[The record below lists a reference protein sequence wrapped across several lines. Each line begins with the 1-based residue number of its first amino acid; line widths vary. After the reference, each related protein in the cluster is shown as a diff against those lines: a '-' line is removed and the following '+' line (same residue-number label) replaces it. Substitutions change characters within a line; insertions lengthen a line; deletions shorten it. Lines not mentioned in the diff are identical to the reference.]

1 MPAPLQPEK
10 AQTET
15 VQPETAQ
22 LGKVE
27 PEKVLRDL
35 RDLWTQLGSDQKE
48 SGGVLRACAMTLLV
62 VTEGEDAAQQVR
74 RILGGVMHA
83 HPCRAIVLRLS
94 PGAALEARVFA
105 ECWLSSGSQT
115 QICAEGIELT
125 VDATRLEEAAHLAL
139 PLIVPDLP
147 VVLWL
152 HGGIAFAD
160 TLTANPLLKL
170 AQKVIVDSGGA
181 ADVDSGIAAIRALH
195 SPVRRVAD
203 LAWTRLTGWRES
215 VANAFTCNRSLV
227 IASVQIRHA
236 GAASTSVLYFKRW
249 IERAIPS
256 AVVKLEPVTIEPAP
270 GAQKGGDALR
280 AVILAGQGDAVT
292 VELSGGGAIEVR
304 VGEKHARTPLP
315 STSDEALM
323 REELS
328 IPDVDPVF
336 EAVLEALLEAKP
348 ESAVK

>member
-1 MPAPLQPEK
+1 MPAPLQSEK
-10 AQTET
+10 
-15 VQPETAQ
+15 VR
-22 LGKVE
+22 

-62 VTEGEDAAQQVR
+62 VAENEDAAQRVR
-74 RILGGVMHA
+74 RTLGGVMHD

-94 PGAALEARVFA
+94 PGAEMEARVFA
-105 ECWLSSGSQT
+105 ECWLPSGSQT

-125 VDATRLEEAAHLAL
+125 SDAAHLDEAAQLML

-152 HGGIAFAD
+152 HGGIAFAGA
-160 TLTANPLLKL
+160 LGANPLLKL

-181 ADVDSGIAAIRALH
+181 ADVASGIATIRALH
-195 SPVRRVAD
+195 SPTRRVAD

-215 VANAFTCNRSLV
+215 LANAFTCNRSLA
-227 IASVQIRHA
+227 IASVRIQHA
-236 GAASTSVLYFKRW
+236 GAASTSLLYFKRW
-249 IERAIPS
+249 MERAIPS
-256 AVVKLEPVTIEPAP
+256 AVVRLEQVT
-270 GAQKGGDALR
+270 GGEGLR
-280 AVILAGQGDAVT
+280 AVILSGQGDAVT
-292 VELSGGGAIEVR
+292 VALSGEEAMEVR
-304 VGEKHARTPLP
+304 VGDKHARTLLP

-328 IPDVDPVF
+328 IPDADPVYD
-336 EAVLEALLEAKP
+336 AVLEAMS
-348 ESAVK
+348 ESSVG